1 MRYSQIVFFSLFFIA
16 LISIMVLAYRLGNR
30 NTQVVGIIENFRSNR
45 RKKYKK
51 HHHHRRRYASS
62 SSSSSDDDEP
72 MPYKHDVLYGYKIN
86 IPGPGDPPL
95 SFGGGGPSNG
105 WIPENPIENTPE
117 DTQIIPPI
125 AKVPSN
131 PKTPEKDS
139 TSEVISVN
147 EFPPAERFPPLSY
160 ITTTYKPKSSASSKE
175 SGLGAAKTAGTV
187 VVVDE
192 IALKIKTQIQ
202 GWLKS
207 VYSFWSTV
215 SRDTDG
221 SFPAI
226 IDGTGKKA
234 AGKPGTAATD
244 DGLGQ
249 KTLIQQARY
258 LWFFSA
264 YSSYKSSP
272 ESLAIAKSVKDYILK
287 KKTADKLIPYALDT
301 APPDQRIHLYSLY
314 FAIYGLAAYG
324 IAAKSTPAES
334 AAAKAA
340 ALDIFNA
347 LQKKFMYP
355 PNSTNPV
362 GYMVEG
368 AAPEGEP
375 ITDKNEGST
384 KPLMSFNAVM
394 HGIEAFTE
402 LYKATQD
409 VTVGTRLRMLMDLLI
424 NKLFV
429 PTEFRIL
436 NYCDPT
442 SANSLSLPNAGFI
455 DYGHN
460 IEMAFLMDFA
470 VTALGL
476 TGKDKDKYMTPMINL
491 CKSMLKQKKAWDETL
506 KTVKDHND
514 ANRQNKKDW
523 WTQFEV
529 MAACEWMYRSTQD
542 QEYRKM
548 LKAIIDF
555 VTTHFWADLGGG
567 KGEFYSAI
575 ENKGGKWE
583 STGANKNIAS
593 NWKSNYHVGRTL
605 ILLDQWLATVDTS
618 TSTAAS
624 TTTTTTSTEVDT
636 ATCTAMKLIDSKH
649 ADYEKMKN
657 FASNR
662 RIVSIKP
669 KAFII
674 PKDEAELASIIKCA
688 NKANIKWTIRNGGHS
703 YEGFSQLHDGYVID
717 LQKLVGVKVNPDNTV
732 VVGAGEMFGHV
743 YSEVAAKNL
752 YIPAGTGP
760 NVGVSGVTLGGG
772 IGYATRKRGVT
783 CNSVISAR
791 VVTAEG
797 EIKVLSDKGDGSDLM
812 EALRGGGPFY
822 AVVTQWTFEAYP
834 IPFKSY
840 IYKLEWGSGE
850 ENAKNPLTQKIA
862 ADVLRAF
869 VKGNPHLAP
878 DKYTLIELFHGF
890 GKVTLVIH
898 YYQEKATDPAFTE
911 PDFVAK
917 MKAASPPNANSGQ
930 VKEFTKWI
938 DYIVDITDLEGG
950 GLSKW
955 TKDNLTLEALRT
967 RTMTKADK
975 YTASSL
981 LFNAT
986 MPPTDVHINKLTQ
999 TALGRYQFFYQFRA
1013 FGANSGKSSR
1023 PSSWPHSDSTMECQ
1037 IYAIDNETISDSQKV
1052 IADLSTLAVYGHYY
1066 NYTYSGIT
1074 SFASYFP
1081 DAKIA
1086 QKLVAVKSKYDRKNR
1101 ILQGTAGS
1109 PIPTP

>member
-16 LISIMVLAYRLGNR
+16 SICILVLAYRLIRMINR
-30 NTQVVGIIENFRSNR
+30 PKSALETFRSHRHR
-45 RKKYKK
+45 RKNKRR
-51 HHHHRRRYASS
+51 HRRYSS
-62 SSSSSDDDEP
+62 SSSSSDDEP
-72 MPYKHDVLYGYKIN
+72 KPYKHDVLYGYKIN

-95 SFGGGGPSNG
+95 VSPIGMPSDSWDTSPN
-105 WIPENPIENTPE
+105 IPTDDNPKLPSDPKSTVSESTS
-117 DTQIIPPI
+117 T
-125 AKVPSN
+125 AKVQ
-131 PKTPEKDS
+131 
-139 TSEVISVN
+139 SVN
-147 EFPPAERFPPLSY
+147 EFPPSERFPPISVF
-160 ITTTYKPKSSASSKE
+160 TTTYKPKETAKATTT
-175 SGLGAAKTAGTV
+175 GKDPAVPKPAAAADA
-187 VVVDE
+187 VVDE
-192 IALKIKTQIQ
+192 TAVQIKTKIQ
-202 GWLKS
+202 DWLKK
-207 VYSFWSTV
+207 VYTFWSTV
-215 SRDTDG
+215 GRDTDG

-226 IDGTGKKA
+226 IDGTGKTV
-234 AGKPGTAATD
+234 AGKPGTAPMG
-244 DGLGQ
+244 DGYGQ

-264 YSSYKSSP
+264 YSSSKASP
-272 ESLAIAKSVKDYILK
+272 ESLVIAKAVKDYILK
-287 KKTADKLIPYALDT
+287 KKTADKMIPYALDT

-314 FAIYGLAAYG
+314 FAIYGLSAYAMA
-324 IAAKSTPAES
+324 AAKSAPAENT
-334 AAAKAA
+334 AAKTA
-340 ALDIFNA
+340 ALEIFNA
-347 LQKKFMYP
+347 LQKKFSYP
-355 PNSTNPV
+355 PNSPNPI

-368 AAPEGEP
+368 PAPEGEP

-409 VTVGTRLRMLMDLLI
+409 KTVAARLRMLMDLLI
-424 NKLFV
+424 TKMFV
-429 PTEFRIL
+429 PTEFRIV

-442 SANSLSLPNAGFI
+442 STNNLSLPNAEFI

-460 IEMAFLMDFA
+460 LEMVFLMDFA
-470 VTALGL
+470 VKALGL
-476 TGKDKDKYMTPMINL
+476 TGNDKDKYMKPMINL
-491 CKSMLKQKKAWDETL
+491 CKSMLKEKKAWDQTL
-506 KTVKDHND
+506 NTVKDHND
-514 ANRQNKKDW
+514 SKRQNKKDW

-529 MAACEWMYRSTQD
+529 MAACEWMYSSTKDQD
-542 QEYRKM
+542 YRKL

-555 VTTHFWADLGGG
+555 VTVHFWADLGGG

-575 ENKGGKWE
+575 ENNGGKWE
-583 STGANKNIAS
+583 SSGTNKNIAS

-605 ILLDQWLATVDTS
+605 ILLDQWLAAVDATS

-624 TTTTTTSTEVDT
+624 TKKSAPDVDT

-649 ADYEKMKN
+649 ADYENMRKY
-657 FASNR
+657 ASNR
-662 RIVSIKP
+662 RIVNIKP
-669 KAFII
+669 KAFIA

-717 LQKLVGVKVNPDNTV
+717 LQNLIGVKINPDNTV

-743 YSEVAAKNL
+743 YSAVAAQSL

-791 VVTAEG
+791 AVTAEG
-797 EIKVLSDKGDGSDLM
+797 EIKVLSDQGDGSDLM
-812 EALRGGGPFY
+812 QALRGGGPFY
-822 AVVTQWTFEAYP
+822 AVVTQWTFQAYP

-850 ENAKNPLTQKIA
+850 ENSTNPLTQTIA

-869 VKGNPHLAP
+869 VKGNPQMAP
-878 DKYTLIELFHGF
+878 ENYTLIELFHGF
-890 GKVTLVIH
+890 GKVALVIH

-917 MKAASPPNANSGQ
+917 MKAASPPRSGSGQ
-930 VKEFTKWI
+930 VKEFTKWM
-938 DYIVDITDLEGG
+938 DYIVEITDLAAVGP
-950 GLSKW
+950 SKW
-955 TKDNLTLEALRT
+955 TQNNLTLEALRNT
-967 RTMTKADK
+967 TMTKQDK

-981 LFNAT
+981 LFNVT

-999 TALGRYQFFYQFRA
+999 TAIGRYQFFYQFRA

-1037 IYAIDNETISDSQKV
+1037 IYAIDNDTVSDSQKV
-1052 IADLSTLAVYGHYY
+1052 IADLSTLAVYGRYY

-1074 SFASYFP
+1074 SFGSYFP
-1081 DAKIA
+1081 DQAIAK
-1086 QKLVAVKSKYDRKNR
+1086 KLIAVKSKYDPKNR
-1101 ILQGTAGS
+1101 ILQGTPGS
-1109 PIPTP
+1109 PIPTPTK